1 MNCIFFIFIV
11 LNFVS
16 AEESFFGPHQ
26 LREHTYS
33 YDPIFE
39 NTFISFNYALVV
51 FILPLVIL
59 FISLLFFCNVNGLF
73 SGKGILSLLFI
84 GSAIGFVGFVVYSWI
99 YLSFFEMLA
108 FGVVIVPVVLLLA
121 YLVSA

>member
-1 MNCIFFIFIV
+1 MNCIFIVFIL
-11 LNFVS
+11 LNLVN

-33 YDPIFE
+33 YEPIFE
-39 NTFISFNYALVV
+39 NTFISFNYALIV

-59 FISLLFFCNVNGLF
+59 FISVCHFLSILYT
-73 SGKGILSLLFI
+73 GILSLLFI
-84 GSAIGFVGFVVYSWI
+84 GSAIGFVGFLVYSWI
-99 YLSFFEMLA
+99 YLSFFETLA
-108 FGVVIVPVVLLLA
+108 FGVVIVPVVLLLS